1 MEVLVLDTEGYG
13 SANESQSHNIKV
25 LVLSIYLSSLL
36 IFNSLQFIDESTLEY
51 LGMSLDSIKQFIK
64 DSKLTLED
72 FNVPKFLW
80 VLRDFSLKL
89 RE

>member
-1 MEVLVLDTEGYG
+1 MWKNTIAIKEKEMEVLVLDTEGYG

-51 LGMSLDSIKQFIK
+51 LGMSLDSIK
-64 DSKLTLED
+64 
-72 FNVPKFLW
+72 
-80 VLRDFSLKL
+80 
-89 RE
+89 